1 MTNYYVTYKLNSKE
15 ARDGYLKEVQENGVV
30 EKSRAE
36 EGCIRYTYFYPVES
50 ETELFLT
57 EAHPAE
63 DRSEAVII
71 TAAAKVNRVLILFFI
86 FFYLLTFM
94 VFLSFFVWYV
104 P

>member
-50 ETELFLT
+50 ETELFLWEQWESR
-57 EAHPAE
+57 EAQKKHTQQPHFARLGELKEKYGVTAE
-63 DRSEAVII
+63 ILVEDQEI
-71 TAAAKVNRVLILFFI
+71 AK
-86 FFYLLTFM
+86 
-94 VFLSFFVWYV
+94 
-104 P
+104 